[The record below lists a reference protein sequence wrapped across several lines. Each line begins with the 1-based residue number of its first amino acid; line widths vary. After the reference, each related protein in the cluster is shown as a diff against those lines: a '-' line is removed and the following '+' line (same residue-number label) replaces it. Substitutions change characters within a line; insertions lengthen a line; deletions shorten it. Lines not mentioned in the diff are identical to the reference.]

1 MLDTTTD
8 TTARVILIY
17 AGLSLVIGGIAASYE
32 IWHKPT
38 MLDRANG
45 RGKFSSPKESAFGI
59 CLFVAILWPILAVLA
74 IADAWSA
81 RR

>member
-1 MLDTTTD
+1 MHDAATLT
-8 TTARVILIY
+8 ILIY

-32 IWHKPT
+32 IWHKPL

-45 RGKFSSPKESAFGI
+45 RGKFPSPKDNPIGVG
-59 CLFVAILWPILAVLA
+59 LFVALLWPVLAVLA
-74 IADAWSA
+74 IGDAWSV

>member
-1 MLDTTTD
+1 MPTATTL
-8 TTARVILIY
+8 VILIY
-17 AGLSLVIGGIAASYE
+17 AGLSLALGGIAASFE
-32 IWHKPT
+32 IWQQPT

-45 RGKFSSPKESAFGI
+45 RGKFPSPKAKTGETIGI
-59 CLFVAILWPILAVLA
+59 CLFVAVLWPILLVLA

>member
-1 MLDTTTD
+1 MPDVTTL
-8 TTARVILIY
+8 AILIY

-32 IWHKPT
+32 IWSKPT

-45 RGKFSSPKESAFGI
+45 RGKFPSPKGSPIGI
-59 CLFVAILWPILAVLA
+59 CLFVAILWPILAVRA

>member
-1 MLDTTTD
+1 MTATTV
-8 TTARVILIY
+8 AILIY
-17 AGLSLVIGGIAASYE
+17 AGLSLVVGGIAASYE
-32 IWHKPT
+32 IWSKPV

-45 RGKFSSPKESAFGI
+45 RGKFRSPKASAIGI
-59 CLFVAILWPILAVLA
+59 CLFVTILWPILGVLV